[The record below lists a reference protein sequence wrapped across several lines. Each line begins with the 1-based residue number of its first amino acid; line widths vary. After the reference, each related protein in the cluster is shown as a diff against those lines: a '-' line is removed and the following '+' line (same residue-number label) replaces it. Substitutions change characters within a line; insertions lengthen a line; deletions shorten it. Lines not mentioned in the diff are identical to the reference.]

1 MTVIEAIKATQTRGF
16 SPELQSVA
24 LEAGDPEL
32 AYRFAYA
39 VEQADLDALEPI
51 VLQSPH
57 PRLYFD
63 FALVKSE
70 RGGDV
75 ARLQEALI
83 ASGDA
88 GLMILFAADVAGADI
103 DALEDAVRAHPDMK
117 YLRLFE
123 AEMQQKGLR

>member
-1 MTVIEAIKATQTRGF
+1 MTVIEAIQRAREQGF
-16 SPELQSVA
+16 SHDLQA
-24 LEAGDPEL
+24 LVIEAADPEL

-39 VEQADLDALEPI
+39 VEKADLDALERI
-51 VLQSPH
+51 VLQSSD
-57 PRLYFD
+57 PRVIFD

-75 ARLQEALI
+75 ARLQEAII

-103 DALEDAVRAHPDMK
+103 DALEEVIRGHSDTK
-117 YLRLFE
+117 YMYLFE
-123 AEMQQKGLR
+123 TEMREKGKY